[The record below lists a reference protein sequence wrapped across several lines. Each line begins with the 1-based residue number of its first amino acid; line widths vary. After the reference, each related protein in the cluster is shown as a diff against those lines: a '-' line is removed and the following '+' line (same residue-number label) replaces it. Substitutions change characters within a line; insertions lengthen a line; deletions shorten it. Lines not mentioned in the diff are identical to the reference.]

1 VTELRE
7 ELEPPPRRFDV
18 VAMPAVGIVEIEDGE
33 EGSAEAVPLPG
44 VGDVESA
51 VGVGCEEL
59 AAVFSKGS
67 ITFLA

>member
-1 VTELRE
+1 MTELRE

-33 EGSAEAVPLPG
+33 EGATEAVPLPG

>member
-1 VTELRE
+1 MTELRE

-33 EGSAEAVPLPG
+33 EGSFGSVPLPG
-44 VGDVESA
+44 VGDVDEV
-51 VGVGCEEL
+51 VGVGCDEL
-59 AAVFSKGS
+59 DAVCSKGS